1 MRGLPVLD
9 ASDTI
14 RVRRW
19 DAVVLGGALP
29 GLVMAVVLGMRGARV
44 LILEEEAAVSGC
56 AGLREPF
63 LYTGVGNEG
72 VLGSCLREIGIPLID
87 RRRIVT
93 QTLAYQV
100 VLPDARPE
108 VGEAARTI
116 EELVAWGLAKPDEAQ
131 ALVRAVCQAAT
142 AERNAMLESPVVR
155 ASRRRPLSA
164 RRGPK
169 RAPDA
174 GSNANE
180 SRTAPRAR
188 GLPAEVT
195 AASPSLARFLAAQI
209 RVLSNLGSTLPPP
222 EAQARLLGAP
232 IEGSA
237 GLLGEKGGLRR
248 LLRRRIESLYGEFR
262 TIPSGLRLIAAANQ
276 PGVATEATREV
287 WVGRA
292 LVLNA
297 PRQAL
302 AAAHGQDPVPD
313 LLQSTPATHQRI
325 DLHYVARCTVLP
337 EGMASRVICVGSE
350 SGLGQDVDVVT
361 VRVLPGAKDSER
373 ADLVVSAVLPAEH
386 ADVATAEARF
396 TPVLERLMPFS
407 RGGFVR
413 QRAPEPVWDSDA
425 LLADPAPGSGWP
437 GDCELRRSS
446 RPPVYAL
453 DRAGVAALGFEGEV
467 LLGWRAGDAIATDL
481 A

>member
-29 GLVMAVVLGMRGARV
+29 GLVMAVVLGMRRARV
-44 LILEEEAAVSGC
+44 LILEEEAAVSGF

-72 VLGSCLREIGIPLID
+72 VLGSCLRDIGIPLID

-108 VGEAARTI
+108 VGDAARTI

-164 RRGPK
+164 PHGPK
-169 RAPDA
+169 RAPG
-174 GSNANE
+174 GSNAKK

-188 GLPAEVT
+188 GLPAEVA

-209 RVLSNLGSTLPPP
+209 RVLSNLGGTLPPP

-237 GLLGEKGGLRR
+237 GLLGEKGGLPQ
-248 LLRRRIESLYGEFR
+248 LLRRRIESLFGEFR
-262 TIPSGLRLIAAANQ
+262 TIPSELRLIAAANQ
-276 PGVATEATREV
+276 PGVETDATREV
-287 WVGRA
+287 WVGRV

-313 LLQSTPATHQRI
+313 LLQSTPATHRRI
-325 DLHYVARCTVLP
+325 DLHYVARRTVLP

-350 SGLGQDVDVVT
+350 PGPGQSVDVVT
-361 VRVLPGAKDSER
+361 VRVLPGSKDSER
-373 ADLVVSAVLPAEH
+373 ADLVVSAVLPAEQ
-386 ADVATAEARF
+386 AEVATAEARF
-396 TPVLERLMPFS
+396 TAVLERLMPFS

-437 GDCELRRSS
+437 GECELRRSS
-446 RPPVYAL
+446 RLPLYAL
-453 DRAGVAALGFEGEV
+453 DRAGVAALGFEGDV
-467 LLGWRAGDAIATDL
+467 LLGWRAGDAIATYL

>member
-1 MRGLPVLD
+1 MRDLPVLD

-29 GLVMAVVLGMRGARV
+29 GLVAAVVLGMRGARV
-44 LILEEEAAVSGC
+44 LIVEEEAAVSGF

-63 LYTGVGNEG
+63 LYTGAGNEG
-72 VLGSCLREIGIPLID
+72 VLGSCLRAIGIPLID
-87 RRRIVT
+87 RRRMVKE
-93 QTLAYQV
+93 TLAYQV

-131 ALVRAVCQAAT
+131 ALVRALCQAAT
-142 AERNAMLESPVVR
+142 AERDAMLESPVVR
-155 ASRRRPLSA
+155 ASRRRLSA
-164 RRGPK
+164 RRGPT
-169 RAPDA
+169 RAPGA
-174 GSNANE
+174 GSEANE

-188 GLPAEVT
+188 GLPAEVA
-195 AASPSLARFLAAQI
+195 AASPPLARFLAAQI
-209 RVLSNLGSTLPPP
+209 RVLSNLGGTLPPP

-232 IEGSA
+232 IEGNA
-237 GLLGEKGGLRR
+237 GLLGETGGLRQ
-248 LLRRRIESLYGEFR
+248 LLRRRIEALYGEFR

-276 PGVATEATREV
+276 PGVATKATRDV

-313 LLQSTPATHQRI
+313 LLQSTPATHLRI
-325 DLHYVARCTVLP
+325 DLHYVARRTVLP
-337 EGMASRVICVGSE
+337 EGMASRVICVASE
-350 SGLGQDVDVVT
+350 PGLGQDVDVVA
-361 VRVLPGAKDSER
+361 VRVIPGAKDSER

-386 ADVATAEARF
+386 ADVETAETRF
-396 TPVLERLMPFS
+396 TPILERLMPFS
-407 RGGFVR
+407 KGGFVR
-413 QRAPEPVWDSDA
+413 QCSPEPVWDSDA

-481 A
+481 T

>member
-29 GLVMAVVLGMRGARV
+29 GLVAAVVLGMRGARV
-44 LILEEEAAVSGC
+44 LILEEEAAVSGF

-63 LYTGVGNEG
+63 LYTGAGEEG

-93 QTLAYQV
+93 ETLAYQV

-108 VGEAARTI
+108 VGEATRTI

-131 ALVRAVCQAAT
+131 ALVRAICQAAT
-142 AERNAMLESPVVR
+142 AERDAMFESPVVR
-155 ASRRRPLSA
+155 AARRRRLPA

-169 RAPDA
+169 RALDA
-174 GSNANE
+174 GFEVNA
-180 SRTAPRAR
+180 SRTPPRAR
-188 GLPAEVT
+188 GLPAEVA
-195 AASPSLARFLAAQI
+195 AASPILARFLAAQI

-232 IEGSA
+232 IEGIA
-237 GLLGEKGGLRR
+237 ELLEEKGGLRP
-248 LLRRRIESLYGEFR
+248 LLRRRIEALYGEFR

-276 PGVATEATREV
+276 PGVTTKTTRDV

-297 PRQAL
+297 PLQAL
-302 AAAHGQDPVPD
+302 AAAHGPDPVPD
-313 LLQSTPATHQRI
+313 LLQSTPATHLRI
-325 DLHYVARCTVLP
+325 DLHYVTRRAVLP
-337 EGMASRVICVGSE
+337 EGMASRVIFVESE
-350 SGLGQDVDVVT
+350 PGRGGDVDVVA
-361 VRVLPGAKDSER
+361 VRVLPGAKDSGR
-373 ADLVVSAVLPAEH
+373 ADLVVSAVLPADH
-386 ADVATAEARF
+386 ADVATTAARF
-396 TPVLERLMPFS
+396 TPILERLMPFS
-407 RGGFVR
+407 KGAIVR
-413 QRAPEPVWDSDA
+413 QCAPEPVWDSDA

-437 GDCELRRSS
+437 SDCELRRSS

-453 DRAGVAALGFEGEV
+453 DRSGVAALGFEGDV

-481 A
+481 V